1 MEVAEMPKFNPIKTT
16 VAAARENENMKADI
30 ARNKAHNDY
39 IAMMCDVE
47 LPEPTEEMEVMPHEE

>member
-1 MEVAEMPKFNPIKTT
+1 MPKFNPIKTT

-47 LPEPTEEMEVMPHEE
+47 IPEPTEDMEVIHHEE

>member
-1 MEVAEMPKFNPIKTT
+1 MPKLNPIKLSI
-16 VAAARENENMKADI
+16 VESREIENMRADI

-47 LPEPTEEMEVMPHEE
+47 IPESAEDAEAIHYEE

>member
-1 MEVAEMPKFNPIKTT
+1 MPKFNPIKTT

-47 LPEPTEEMEVMPHEE
+47 IPEPTDEMEVIHHEE